1 MEPLRTVTSIA
12 VPLIRDNVDTDAI
25 IPSREMKSVS
35 KTGLS
40 VGLFAGWR
48 YSDVDARVP
57 NPDFVLNRPEYAG
70 ARILLG
76 GANFGSGSS
85 REHAVW
91 ALAEYGFR
99 VVIASGFSPIFRGNC
114 IRNGVLPIV
123 MDPAPFD
130 KPGLMLE
137 IDLPAQEIRAK
148 GKEPGEVWR
157 FDIDEEAKL
166 MLTEGLD
173 PIALTLLDRPAIDA
187 HESTDR
193 AARPWAW
200 SVLPQGNAA

>member
-1 MEPLRTVTSIA
+1 MTPFLTLRSTA
-12 VPLIRDNVDTDAI
+12 APLIRDNVDTDAI

-35 KTGLS
+35 KDGLAD
-40 VGLFAGWR
+40 GLFAGWR

-57 NPDFVLNRPEYAG
+57 APDFVLNQPAYKD
-70 ARILLG
+70 ARVLLG
-76 GANFGSGSS
+76 GNNFGSGSS

-99 VVIASGFSPIFRGNC
+99 VVIAAGFSPIFRGNC

-123 MDPAPFD
+123 LDPRPFD
-130 KPGLMLE
+130 RAGLMLE
-137 IDLPAQEIRAK
+137 IDLPAQVIRA
-148 GKEPGEVWR
+148 GGETWR

-173 PIALTLLDRPAIDA
+173 PIALTLLDVRAIDA
-187 HESTDR
+187 HESADR
-193 AARPWAW
+193 TARPWAW
-200 SVLPQGNAA
+200 SVLPQGVSA

>member
-1 MEPLRTVTSIA
+1 MEPFLTLTSIA
-12 VPLIRDNVDTDAI
+12 APLIRDNVDTDAI

-35 KTGLS
+35 KRGLS
-40 VGLFAGWR
+40 AGLFAGWR
-48 YSDVDARVP
+48 YTDVDARVP
-57 NPDFVLNRPEYAG
+57 NPEFVLNRPEYAG

-99 VVIASGFSPIFRGNC
+99 AVIAAGFSPIFRGNC

-123 MDPAPFD
+123 LDPRPFNE
-130 KPGLMLE
+130 PGHQIE
-137 IDLPAQEIRAK
+137 IDLPAQEIRAA
-148 GKEPGEVWR
+148 GQTWP

-173 PIALTLLDRPAIDA
+173 PIALTLLDGPMIDA
-187 HESTDR
+187 HESADR
-193 AARPWAW
+193 QSRPWAW
-200 SVLPQGNAA
+200 SVLSQGEPA